1 MQDCL
6 INFRNCCVSNYG
18 VNIIYLYKHNK
29 IVDMS
34 ISKLKYILSFLCCI
48 PFKLLSKFIKYNN
61 YNIIYTMDNLYY
73 TTNIIENHITPVI
86 LNISLYSNLN
96 NPKKKLYID
105 TNVDSPIS
113 IPINNNS
120 PTIIKNYTV
129 SLDNT
134 PEMSNI
140 NTALDCS
147 NDNNILT
154 VNECPDDKDITMVEI
169 SDKKDNDT
177 IMIDT
182 TEIKNT
188 DNNYLDVTSNFKL
201 YNNSIPL
208 WVFIKNE
215 NVNLEMYNIIKIKY
229 MLNNKIEF
237 IDINIAQNIN
247 KLLYELFN
255 TIVV

>member
-1 MQDCL
+1 
-6 INFRNCCVSNYG
+6 
-18 VNIIYLYKHNK
+18 
-29 IVDMS
+29 
-34 ISKLKYILSFLCCI
+34 
-48 PFKLLSKFIKYNN
+48 
-61 YNIIYTMDNLYY
+61 
-73 TTNIIENHITPVI
+73 
-86 LNISLYSNLN
+86 
-96 NPKKKLYID
+96 
-105 TNVDSPIS
+105 
-113 IPINNNS
+113 
-120 PTIIKNYTV
+120 
-129 SLDNT
+129 
-134 PEMSNI
+134 
-140 NTALDCS
+140 
-147 NDNNILT
+147 
-154 VNECPDDKDITMVEI
+154 
-169 SDKKDNDT
+169 
-177 IMIDT
+177 MIDT